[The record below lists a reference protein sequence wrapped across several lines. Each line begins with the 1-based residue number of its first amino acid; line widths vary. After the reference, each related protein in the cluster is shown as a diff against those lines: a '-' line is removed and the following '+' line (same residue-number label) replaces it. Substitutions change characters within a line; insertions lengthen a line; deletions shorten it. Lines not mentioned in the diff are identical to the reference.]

1 MPDLKPLSNIASATD
16 ITNLNNQLSALNDT
30 MLYFITAMLDKMPR
44 LDANDRMLVNLTDMT
59 NTLGTVTTV
68 STVTTVTNMTNL
80 NNFSGGNANFAPYHF
95 SDSAVC
101 RIYNN
106 IQVT

>member
-16 ITNLNNQLSALNDT
+16 ITNLNAQLSALNDT

-44 LDANDRMLVNLTDMT
+44 LDANDRVLVNLTDMT

-68 STVTTVTNMTNL
+68 STVTNMTNL